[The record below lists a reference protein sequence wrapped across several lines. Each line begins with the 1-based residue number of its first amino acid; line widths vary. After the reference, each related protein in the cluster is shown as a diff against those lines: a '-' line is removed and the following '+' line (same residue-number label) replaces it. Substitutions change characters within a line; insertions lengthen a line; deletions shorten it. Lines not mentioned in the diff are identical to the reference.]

1 MTVWLDAES
10 PVNAYPES
18 EEQKRAEGLFLR
30 NRVELFFLS
39 TLNNV
44 ETHHVFKYGLF
55 FVTYSFCTL
64 RLHPAGLF

>member
-1 MTVWLDAES
+1 M
-10 PVNAYPES
+10 NAYPES

-39 TLNNV
+39 SLNNV

-55 FVTYSFCTL
+55 FVTYSS
-64 RLHPAGLF
+64 PAGFF